1 MEEKPIPLWQKLVA
15 GLVIVILVILVIVF
29 QSHIGPDFFPLDH
42 SNVGPNLLANIIQW
56 AILFVAAV
64 FLYPP
69 WRHRLHRFVDGK
81 LQGIHDKLGALH
93 GKVDRLHERHDEHA
107 AHLDALSQRIE
118 DLHDK
123 FDNQ

>member
-1 MEEKPIPLWQKLVA
+1 MEEKPIPLWQKVVA
-15 GLVIVILVILVIVF
+15 GLVVIAVVVVVIVF
-29 QSHIGPDFFPLDH
+29 HTHIGPDFFPLDK
-42 SNVGPNLLANIIQW
+42 STVGPNILASIIQW
-56 AILFVAAV
+56 AVLFVAAV

-69 WRHRLHRFVDGK
+69 WRRRVHRFVDGK
-81 LQGIHDKLGALH
+81 LESIHAKLGALH
-93 GKVDRLHERHDEHA
+93 GKVDHLDARHDEHA